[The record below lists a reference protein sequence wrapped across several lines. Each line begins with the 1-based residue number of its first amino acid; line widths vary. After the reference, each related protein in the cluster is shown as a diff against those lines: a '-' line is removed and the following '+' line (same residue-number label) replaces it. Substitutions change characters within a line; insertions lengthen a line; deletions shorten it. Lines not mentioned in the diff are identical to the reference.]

1 LEERII
7 KTPFAATALSLVAS
21 LLLPLPA
28 AAQTSSFGRN
38 LAAACANCHGTHGVS
53 TGGMPALAGQPRQ
66 YLAQTLKDFRDGR
79 RPGTIMP
86 QLAKGYADNQIDALA
101 EYLAAQK
108 AGQ

>member
-1 LEERII
+1 MVL
-7 KTPFAATALSLVAS
+7 AA
-21 LLLPLPA
+21 LLLSLPA
-28 AAQTSSFGRN
+28 AAQTSYTGRN
-38 LAAACANCHGTHGVS
+38 LAAACANCHGTNGVS
-53 TGGMPALAGQPRQ
+53 SGGMPALAGQPRQ

-86 QLAKGYADNQIDALA
+86 QLAKGYADNQIEALA

>member
-7 KTPFAATALSLVAS
+7 KSNSTATAIGIVALLLSLS
-21 LLLPLPA
+21 S
-28 AAQTSSFGRN
+28 AAQTTDTGRN
-38 LAAACANCHGTHGVS
+38 LAAACANCHGTNGVS
-53 TGGMPALAGQPRQ
+53 TGGMPPLAGQPRQ

-86 QLAKGYADNQIDALA
+86 QLAKGYADHQIDALA